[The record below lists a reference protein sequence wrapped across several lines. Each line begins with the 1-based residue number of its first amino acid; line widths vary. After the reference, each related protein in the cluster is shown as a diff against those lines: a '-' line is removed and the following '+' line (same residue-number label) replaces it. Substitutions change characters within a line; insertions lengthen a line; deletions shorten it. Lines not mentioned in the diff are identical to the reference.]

1 MFIVP
6 NSTYIHAYMYMRET
20 ETNLCVLH
28 TLITRIKK
36 LQEKFKNII
45 IKEDLLNA
53 ITEKKALPIQKARII
68 YYILEGFWNT
78 EFIVMKR

>member
-6 NSTYIHAYMYMRET
+6 NFIYIYAYMYMRETET

-45 IKEDLLNA
+45 IKG
-53 ITEKKALPIQKARII
+53 
-68 YYILEGFWNT
+68 GFAQ
-78 EFIVMKR
+78 RDY